1 MANDKYK
8 KIFSK
13 NLNYYMDL
21 RHKIQDDFIRD
32 LDINKSTISSWCNGT
47 RIPKMDKVQEVA
59 DYLHINI
66 SDLLSENSINSN
78 YFEFVSEDDAMYPLL
93 DTGDIALI
101 YKEET
106 FTKTA
111 TYLIE
116 LNNRKTIRKI
126 RLTEDKKNYELLAMN
141 ASYKAINI
149 PVDELKRIKILGR
162 VVKAENESAFN

>member
-66 SDLLSENSINSN
+66 SDLLSENSISSN

-141 ASYKAINI
+141 ASYKTINI

-162 VVKAENESAFN
+162 VIKAENESAFN

>member
-47 RIPKMDKVQEVA
+47 RIPKMDKVQEIA

>member
-93 DTGDIALI
+93 DTGDVALI